1 MNLMSRTTTFA
12 GMVALLFIMQGCDK
26 IVLDQVVPG
35 QEVAILYDGA
45 DSQGPFNDRCVYVT
59 ANTTTTTAILPNIQ
73 APAFGSSLVAFSRSR
88 QPRVMPAI
96 WTANTDTVYVPFQNN
111 IRFNVTFWILAGPFT
126 TQQTNAAAAVLAV
139 NNAYTTEK
147 AGVRIAFV
155 TINDATTNPA
165 AAALMN
171 GGSMNQFQTGI
182 GFNPGEINIYV
193 ISNVIGTPNAGVNF
207 DGTPVILLGQN
218 ALTFPQLLEHE
229 IGHAFVLGHVAGL
242 SDFNFENVMWPSVSA
257 HYLTEGQIFRMHFH
271 PSSQLNVFNLR
282 PGQLRFVC
290 PEPATNDCPATNRR
304 LWQDGSLPPN

>member
-1 MNLMSRTTTFA
+1 
-12 GMVALLFIMQGCDK
+12 
-26 IVLDQVVPG
+26 
-35 QEVAILYDGA
+35 
-45 DSQGPFNDRCVYVT
+45 
-59 ANTTTTTAILPNIQ
+59 
-73 APAFGSSLVAFSRSR
+73 
-88 QPRVMPAI
+88 MPAP
-96 WTANTDTVYVPFQNN
+96 WTANLDTVYVPFQNN

-165 AAALMN
+165 ATALMN
-171 GGSMNQFQTGI
+171 GGPRNQFQTGI

-193 ISNVIGTPNAGVNF
+193 ISNVLGTPNSGLNF

-229 IGHAFVLGHVAGL
+229 IGHAFVLGHVSGL

-257 HYLTEGQIFRMHFH
+257 TPHRGSDLRMHFH

-282 PGQLRFVC
+282 PGQRVFCC
-290 PEPATNDCPATNRR
+290 PEPATGLRSPPGKR
-304 LWQDGSLPPN
+304 LWQDGSLPN